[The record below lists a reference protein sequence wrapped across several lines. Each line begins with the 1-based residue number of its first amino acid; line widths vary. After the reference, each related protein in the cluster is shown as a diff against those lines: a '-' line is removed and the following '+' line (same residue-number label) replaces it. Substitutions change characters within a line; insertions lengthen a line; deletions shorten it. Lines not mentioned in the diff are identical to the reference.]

1 MCGLEVVKQCAWF
14 GGCEAVCVAD
24 CSLVGVADSPTL
36 REKLCHLIDIV
47 HITLLLINE

>member
-1 MCGLEVVKQCAWF
+1 MCVLEVVKQCVWF